1 MATTGSMPKPVSW
14 QVTAQAETTKINPTG
29 NVIDG
34 IEVDF
39 QLSDGTAGSVFI
51 PLSSYSVDTVR
62 EAIAAKA
69 ADMNN
74 VSGLSGT
81 L

>member
-1 MATTGSMPKPVSW
+1 MATNASMPTPVSW
-14 QVTAQAETTKINPTG
+14 KVTAQAETTKINPTG

-51 PLSSYSVDTVR
+51 PLASYSVDTVR
-62 EAIAAKA
+62 EAVSAKA
-69 ADMNN
+69 ADMSS
-74 VSGLSGT
+74 VAGLTGT